1 MSSSSRNGTV
11 ATPQNDADTVAFL
24 ARKCGRGSATQ
35 QPSQT
40 QVRPLFTISK
50 KDLNTA
56 MYYET
61 KSVAC
66 SEHFFATREVS
77 EAD

>member
-1 MSSSSRNGTV
+1 MRSSSRNATV
-11 ATPQNDADTVAFL
+11 ATPQNDADTVTFL
-24 ARKCGRGSATQ
+24 ARKGGQKSATQ
-35 QPSQT
+35 QTSVS